1 MKVIRILIYIA
12 LSIVCTALSAQQ
24 KEYENPRV
32 TGVNRESGRAT
43 FWYYSD
49 RTEALK
55 GGYENTPDN
64 ILLNGKWKFHFCEK
78 PAERLVDFY
87 QTGFDVSQWDDID
100 VPGSWPLQGYDKP
113 LYVS

>member
-78 PAERLVDFY
+78 PAERLVDFTRQDSMY
-87 QTGFDVSQWDDID
+87 RNGTILTYRAVGPYKDTTS
-100 VPGSWPLQGYDKP
+100 
-113 LYVS
+113 LYI

>member
-55 GGYENTPDN
+55 GG
-64 ILLNGKWKFHFCEK
+64 
-78 PAERLVDFY
+78 
-87 QTGFDVSQWDDID
+87 
-100 VPGSWPLQGYDKP
+100 
-113 LYVS
+113 

>member
-12 LSIVCTALSAQQ
+12 LSIVYTALSAQQ

-64 ILLNGKWKFHFCEK
+64 ILLNGKWKFHFCRQDSMYGNGTILTYRVVGPYK
-78 PAERLVDFY
+78 DTP
-87 QTGFDVSQWDDID
+87 S
-100 VPGSWPLQGYDKP
+100 
-113 LYVS
+113 LYI

>member
-55 GGYENTPDN
+55 GGYENTPEMA
-64 ILLNGKWKFHFCEK
+64 NGSFIFAKNRPNAW
-78 PAERLVDFY
+78 
-87 QTGFDVSQWDDID
+87 
-100 VPGSWPLQGYDKP
+100 
-113 LYVS
+113 